1 MNTKSLKLNGLIS
14 IINKIISM
22 ACSLILPRLFI
33 LSFGS
38 EITGLMSS
46 ITQYLSLISLLDLGM
61 GAVLQAS
68 MYKPLVENDT
78 NTLSTIY
85 YKSQQFFYRIGLAL
99 LLYIII
105 LCLLLPQILSGNFS
119 IKQIVSLILILS
131 LSQLLQ
137 FFIGITSQIILG
149 SDQKAYIKELLQG
162 LANIAN
168 LLLSIFL
175 IHLNQS
181 IYLVKFTTAL
191 VYVVPPI
198 IISIYVHKHYHI
210 SKQNIDKGYKIKQQ
224 WYGIGQHIAYTIQ
237 ESTDIVILSLL
248 TTLSSVSVYVVY
260 NTVFQGIKVF
270 LNAITSGLR
279 PYLGKSLHA
288 EDRETISRQFNQ
300 IEWKI
305 HTVSTIILSTTFQ
318 LVTPFVIL
326 YTRNIKDANYNQPI
340 FGYMMTLSILFYALR
355 LPYRTLV
362 FAKGDFKNTQ
372 VGTYLEAIINLVI
385 SFSLVFQL
393 RLIGVAIGTLISLL
407 FSLIY
412 YTWYCYKFL
421 LKISLKRALYLYT
434 SDLLVF
440 TLSSIIFIQ
449 LISDIHN
456 FWSWAIWGI
465 ISVSITTLISFLAN
479 KIFFKKSPPSISGM
493 FKKK

>member
-1 MNTKSLKLNGLIS
+1 M
-14 IINKIISM
+14 
-22 ACSLILPRLFI
+22 
-33 LSFGS
+33 
-38 EITGLMSS
+38 
-46 ITQYLSLISLLDLGM
+46 
-61 GAVLQAS
+61 
-68 MYKPLVENDT
+68 
-78 NTLSTIY
+78 
-85 YKSQQFFYRIGLAL
+85 
-99 LLYIII
+99 
-105 LCLLLPQILSGNFS
+105 
-119 IKQIVSLILILS
+119 
-131 LSQLLQ
+131 
-137 FFIGITSQIILG
+137 
-149 SDQKAYIKELLQG
+149 
-162 LANIAN
+162 
-168 LLLSIFL
+168 
-175 IHLNQS
+175 
-181 IYLVKFTTAL
+181 
-191 VYVVPPI
+191 
-198 IISIYVHKHYHI
+198 
-210 SKQNIDKGYKIKQQ
+210 
-224 WYGIGQHIAYTIQ
+224 
-237 ESTDIVILSLL
+237 
-248 TTLSSVSVYVVY
+248 
-260 NTVFQGIKVF
+260 
-270 LNAITSGLR
+270 R

-393 RLIGVAIGTLISLL
+393 RRIGVAIGTLISLL

-479 KIFFKKSPPSISGM
+479 KIFFKKSPQSISGR